1 AYTVEAWI
9 NVAAGTNNAAII
21 VQDRGA
27 GTGHSLT
34 FGLDGNGAC
43 ALGSCFRAGTGKLM
57 FGDDSNNL
65 FVGVESP
72 IALNDGA
79 WHHVAGSW
87 SATAGTAVSSSQFSL
102 YVDGAKV
109 VSPVSLSIGNDN
121 SPLSG
126 SGGQLLGFHQS
137 WNVFFRGSMDE
148 VRISNTVRSSD
159 WIATAYTNQSNPA
172 AFLT

>member
-1 AYTVEAWI
+1 
-9 NVAAGTNNAAII
+9 
-21 VQDRGA
+21 
-27 GTGHSLT
+27 
-34 FGLDGNGAC
+34 
-43 ALGSCFRAGTGKLM
+43 M

-148 VRISNTVRSSD
+148 VRISNAVRSSG
-159 WIATAYTNQSNPA
+159 WIATVYTNQSNPA
-172 AFLT
+172 AFLTLGQEQCK